1 MSSAFYFNFYGLV
14 FDGTYYSITSSVSP
28 SVCPGLVDRIVS
40 SRILQLGTFDQHNER
55 NMPIVIQSWRSKVQI
70 ILSHSRKKL
79 QGFVFFTIM
88 VHVYNEFEIKTQ
100 HFKQFYLHVKMNI
113 DQLKRSEKKRIFYD
127 LVTLFMISDIW
138 AY

>member
-1 MSSAFYFNFYGLV
+1 MLFKVGGQRSRSYCHIVGNV
-14 FDGTYYSITSSVSP
+14 FI
-28 SVCPGLVDRIVS
+28 
-40 SRILQLGTFDQHNER
+40 
-55 NMPIVIQSWRSKVQI
+55 
-70 ILSHSRKKL
+70 
-79 QGFVFFTIM
+79 TIM

-127 LVTLFMISDIW
+127 LVTLFMIADIW

>member
-1 MSSAFYFNFYGLV
+1 MSSAFYFNFDRLV
-14 FDGTYYSITSSVSP
+14 FDGTYYGITSSDSP
-28 SVCPGLVDRIVS
+28 SVCPGLVGRTVS

-55 NMPIVIQSWRSKVQI
+55 LFKSWRSKVKI

-79 QGFVFFTIM
+79 QGFVFITIM

-113 DQLKRSEKKRIFYD
+113 DQLKRSEKKRRIYD
-127 LVTLFMISDIW
+127 LVTLFMIADIW